1 MARITKHPILKPSD
15 GEPFPFTFDGERIE
29 ALPEETISSALFA
42 AGIRVF
48 GRHPKDGSPQ
58 GIFCAN
64 GQCSQCMVIAEG
76 APVKACVT
84 VAAPNMIVESMKE
97 LPVLPENSEAPA
109 MGETEIVD
117 VDVLIIGGGPA
128 GMSAALELASAKVDV
143 LLIDDK
149 DRLGGKLVL
158 QTHRFFGS
166 IDAVYAG
173 TRGIDIC
180 ARLATRVRELESVCV
195 WTNSTALAVFSDR
208 TVGVLKNDRY
218 VLVRPRILLTATGAR
233 EKALV
238 FQGNTLPGV
247 YGAGAFQ
254 TLVNRD
260 LVKAS
265 ERTFIVGGG
274 NVGLIA
280 GYHALQAGIDVVGL
294 VEALSECGGYKVHRD
309 KLARM
314 GVPIYPSHTVLS
326 ANGIDSVESVTIA
339 RIDDDFRP
347 VTGTERT
354 FQCDTVLI
362 AVGLDPVD
370 EFTRAA
376 RRFGLPGIA
385 AGDADEIAE
394 ASAAI
399 FSGRIA
405 GRQIAL
411 ELGATDEAVPEE
423 WARTAEILKAHPGK
437 THDREATYLLSVTNE
452 ESRVSAT
459 PNRKEGSEGAVV
471 ANQMFHDSE
480 TLRNYSSTND
490 EFRESETPNEPS
502 KAGFAFPVL
511 HCTQEIPCNPCA
523 SVCPNGLIYIDE
535 SDIRQIPEY
544 IADDIGKTCIGCMKC
559 ITICPGLAITLIDAR
574 KDVALPVVTIPFEFG
589 EAGIRAGGTVVVM
602 DVAGEV
608 LGEVR
613 VREIVRIPSNDR
625 TVLVKVEAQRD
636 IAERIAGIR
645 VQAPRVGQ
653 SLPEVVRPLHDGD
666 IVCRCERVTA
676 GEIRDLIRKG
686 YRDINEI
693 KTLTRAGMGACGGK
707 TCQAPILR
715 LFRECGVPLDQIT
728 ENVPRPL
735 FVEVPFAAF
744 ASAQFGK
751 TEESQVPSGLS
762 GRGAKGGK

>member
-1 MARITKHPILKPSD
+1 MARITEHPILEPRS
-15 GEPFPFTFDGERIE
+15 GELFLFTFDGKRIE

-48 GRHPKDGSPQ
+48 GQHPKDGSPQ

-64 GQCSQCMVIAEG
+64 GQCSQCMVLADG
-76 APVKACVT
+76 MPVKACMT
-84 VAAPNMIVESMKE
+84 MTTPNMIVESIKE
-97 LPVLPENSEAPA
+97 LPVLPENSEVPT
-109 MGETEIVD
+109 MGETKIVD

-128 GMSAALELASAKVDV
+128 GMSAALELAGSNVNV

-166 IDAVYAG
+166 INTVYAG

-180 ARLATRVRELESVCV
+180 ARLATRVRELETVRV
-195 WTNSTALAVFSDR
+195 WTSSTALAVFSDR
-208 TVGVLKNDRY
+208 LVGVLKDDRY

-233 EKALV
+233 EKALI

-265 ERTFIVGGG
+265 ERLFIVGGG

-294 VEALSECGGYKVHRD
+294 VEALPECGGYKVHRD

-314 GVPIYPSHTVLS
+314 GVPIYTSHTVLS
-326 ANGIDSVESVTIA
+326 ANGVDSVESVTIA
-339 RIDDDFRP
+339 EIDDDFCAIA
-347 VTGTERT
+347 GTERT
-354 FQCDTVLI
+354 FGCDTVLI
-362 AVGLDPVD
+362 AVGLDSVD
-370 EFTRAA
+370 EFTVAA
-376 RRFGLPGIA
+376 TKFGLPVHA

-411 ELGATDEAVPEE
+411 ELAATAEPIPEE
-423 WARTAEILKAHPGK
+423 WARTAEILKSRPGK
-437 THDREATYLLSVTNE
+437 THDGKATHLLSVANQE
-452 ESRVSAT
+452 FRVSET
-459 PNRKEGSEGAVV
+459 PNGKDGFEKAVV

-480 TLRNYSSTND
+480 TPRNQAAS
-490 EFRESETPNEPS
+490 
-502 KAGFAFPVL
+502 GGMIPVL

-523 SVCPNGLIYIDE
+523 SVCPNGLIHIDE
-535 SDIRQIPEY
+535 SDIRKIPQY
-544 IADDIGKTCIGCMKC
+544 IADHLGKVCIGCLKC
-559 ITICPGLAITLIDAR
+559 VTICPGLAITLLDAR
-574 KDVALPVVTIPFEFG
+574 QDAERPMVTIPFEFG
-589 EAGIRAGGTVVVM
+589 EARIHTGEKVVAM
-602 DVAGEV
+602 DVAGKI
-608 LGEVR
+608 LGEVP
-613 VREIVRIPSNDR
+613 VREVVRIPSNDR
-625 TVLVKVEAQRD
+625 TVLVKVEAPCA

-645 VQAPRVGQ
+645 VQAPWVGEP
-653 SLPEVVRPLHDGD
+653 LPEVVQPLHDGD

-676 GEIRDLIRKG
+676 GEIRGLIHEG
-686 YRDINEI
+686 CWDVNEI

-707 TCQAPILR
+707 TCQPLILR
-715 LFRECGVPLDQIT
+715 LFRECGVPTEQIT

-735 FVEVPFAAF
+735 FVEVPLGTLAG
-744 ASAQFGK
+744 AQLGVN
-751 TEESQVPSGLS
+751 EERQVSPDGLS
-762 GRGAKGGK
+762 GLGTKGGK